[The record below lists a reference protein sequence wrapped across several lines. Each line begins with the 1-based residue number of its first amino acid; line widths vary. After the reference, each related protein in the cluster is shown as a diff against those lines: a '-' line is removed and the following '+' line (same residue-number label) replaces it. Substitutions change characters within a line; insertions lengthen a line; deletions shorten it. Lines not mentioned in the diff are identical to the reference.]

1 MFGLEKGGGFL
12 IDCVSAVRSPL
23 KCENAMRVLDC
34 VWFVVLAD
42 VSQRVIKCKKLVL
55 NP

>member
-1 MFGLEKGGGFL
+1 MFGLEKGDVFF
-12 IDCVSAVRSPL
+12 IVYVSAFRSPL
-23 KCENAMRVLDC
+23 KCENAMRVFDC

-42 VSQRVIKCKKLVL
+42 LSQMVINCKKVVW